1 MFDNQTII
9 FYFLFLK
16 KKNNMFLK
24 SIFLVV
30 FTLFFKDVLK
40 NNYTYM

>member
-9 FYFLFLK
+9 FYFLFLN

-30 FTLFFKDVLK
+30 FTLMF
-40 NNYTYM
+40 